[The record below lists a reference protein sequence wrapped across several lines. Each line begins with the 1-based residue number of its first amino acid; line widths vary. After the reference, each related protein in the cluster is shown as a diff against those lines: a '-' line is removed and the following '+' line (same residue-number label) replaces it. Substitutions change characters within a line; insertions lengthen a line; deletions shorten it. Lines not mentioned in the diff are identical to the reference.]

1 MRWVFFVFASILPR
15 AGPPHTPIL
24 NLFPKSHRNRR
35 TTWWKCWVYVKL
47 VEIVVMVEGSI
58 RLQIGKS
65 IFFFF
70 LIWLNST
77 ARSCLSK
84 HQKSLGARKVLV
96 FSSSFINPPPRQNI
110 FSLVYSISH
119 SYRSGIEGIEWKSLR
134 GNFFFPVEVSSK
146 EKKNKCTKN
155 KKNRSQSLEW
165 DMWPTTG
172 EEWRFDKARRSYVS
186 ELESSD
192 TPYLDLELIGVTNN

>member
-1 MRWVFFVFASILPR
+1 MLSVCETCRDCCDGWGINKAP
-15 AGPPHTPIL
+15 
-24 NLFPKSHRNRR
+24 NR
-35 TTWWKCWVYVKL
+35 K
-47 VEIVVMVEGSI
+47 IH
-58 RLQIGKS
+58 
-65 IFFFF
+65 FFFF

-192 TPYLDLELIGVTNN
+192 TPYLDLELIGVTNLSANIWWKLYWKRPFPLLER